1 MVNKKVFYKRA
12 NLNRDTLKKL
22 EVKMKKQKAV
32 LNLKRS
38 LTLSLAASA
47 LLSVGCSKISDV
59 KKNQVSSNIVRSGQG
74 AVDTTIGDQKLQMQ
88 VLSASLLASNIKAGK
103 ILAPTSL
110 RAKKIL
116 GQAPQGSE
124 SLEKSS
130 DSQESAKI
138 NQEDSLLVALPIGL
152 VGEQNIFGGVITKI
166 TDKNSQTLGGLKLTD
181 LAPVHVRT
189 FITGVAQGQP
199 ALTLFG
205 CVSKCTEDSAQ
216 SPLLSIPVVGVDEDS
231 KTVILD
237 LAPIGKELDLLT
249 MMDGD
254 GEYTGLKAVS
264 SAATLMDYSVST
276 LVFDIK
282 TAFVPKD
289 QVEDPNAPK
298 TDVTVRWYL
307 KLNSAADPMFT
318 ARSPRNETGFF
329 KTERSAEA
337 KITRFAYSSPVN
349 GPVKYYIKQVPVE
362 YRKSFSDAIDT
373 WNSKFKSIIGKN
385 LLSYEF
391 IEKDDP
397 RNNDLVAGD
406 IRYNI
411 IEWDLDNKAGYGG
424 LGPSIANQF
433 TGQTMSANVLVQ
445 GPTIVSLYSGWFKA
459 NQAAEE
465 LESEGKV
472 QEAQKLLANFNKKV
486 SNLITE
492 RKQIKFSLKLGKSLA
507 FNVRSQGQEL
517 EDPMTKGTFEKVP
530 AGYTYEK
537 YMHGYFLEMVSHEL
551 GHNLGLRHNFRG
563 NLISDASGAEGSTSN
578 SIMEYLGREY
588 RYINR
593 ISAYDVMAMQYGYK
607 GVAPTHADWFC
618 TDENV
623 SYDDTDIVFQSP
635 ECSKGDATSDPFSY
649 YEKRLA
655 RGIDMLVNGKST
667 AAPIWKLA
675 EMPQINDAINGLA
688 SYAASAEMTADS
700 WTNFFGKDG
709 RPSSKSEVKS
719 YVLASLKK
727 QICNKELSDIIG
739 GKESP
744 EAQAEALKNINE
756 LKATIAQRAQMLN
769 LFSAQDLDCSLE

>member
-1 MVNKKVFYKRA
+1 
-12 NLNRDTLKKL
+12 
-22 EVKMKKQKAV
+22 MKNEKSV

-38 LTLSLAASA
+38 LTLSLAATA
-47 LLSVGCSKISDV
+47 LLSVGCSKVSEV
-59 KKNQVSSNIVRSGQG
+59 KRSQVSSNIVRSGQG
-74 AVDTTIGDQKLQMQ
+74 AVDTTIGDQKIQMQ
-88 VLSASLLASNIKAGK
+88 VLSASLLAENIKSGK

-110 RAKKIL
+110 KAKKIL
-116 GQAPQGSE
+116 SQAPQGME
-124 SLEKSS
+124 TIEKSLE
-130 DSQESAKI
+130 AKTEAQI
-138 NQEDSLLVALPIGL
+138 DQSDSLLVALPIGL

-166 TDKNSQTLGGLKLTD
+166 TDKTNQTLGSLKLTD
-181 LAPVHVRT
+181 LTPIHVRT
-189 FITGVAQGQP
+189 FVTGVSQGQP

-205 CVSKCTEDSAQ
+205 CVAKCTEDSVQ

-231 KTVILD
+231 KSVILD

-249 MMDGD
+249 MLDGD
-254 GEYTGLKAVS
+254 GEYTGLKAIS

-282 TAFVPKD
+282 STFVPKD
-289 QVEDPNAPK
+289 QLEDPNAIK

-307 KLNSAADPMFT
+307 KLNSAADPMFA
-318 ARSPRNETGFF
+318 ARPARDEVGFF

-349 GPVKYYIKQVPVE
+349 GPVKYYIKQVPAE
-362 YRKSFSDAIDT
+362 YRKSFAEAIES
-373 WNSKFKSIIGKN
+373 WNVKFKSIIGKN

-411 IEWDLDNKAGYGG
+411 IEWDLDNKASYGG

-445 GPTIVSLYSGWFKA
+445 GPTIVSLYSQWFKA
-459 NQAAEE
+459 NEAAEE
-465 LESEGKV
+465 LESEGKS

-486 SNLITE
+486 ANIISE
-492 RKQIKFSLKLGKSLA
+492 RKQIKFSLKLGKSLV
-507 FNVRSQGQEL
+507 FNVRSQGAEL

-530 AGYTYEK
+530 AGYTFEK
-537 YMHGYFLEMVSHEL
+537 YMHGYFLEMVAHEL
-551 GHNLGLRHNFRG
+551 GHNLGLRHNFKG
-563 NLISDASGAEGSTSN
+563 NLISDQSGSEGSTSN

-588 RYINR
+588 RYLNR

-607 GVAPTHADWFC
+607 GIKPNHADWFC

-623 SYDDTDIVFQSP
+623 ATDDVELFFQSP
-635 ECSKGDATSDPFSY
+635 ECSKGDATNDPFSY
-649 YEKRLA
+649 YENRLA
-655 RGIDMLVNGKST
+655 RGIDKLVNSKST

-675 EMPQINDAINGLA
+675 EMPQVNEAINGLA
-688 SYAASAEMTADS
+688 AYAASAAMTGDS
-700 WTNFFGKDG
+700 WTNFFGKEG

-727 QICNKELSDIIG
+727 QLCNKELSDIIG
-739 GKESP
+739 AKESP
-744 EAQAEALKNINE
+744 EAQAEALRNINE
-756 LKATIAQRAQMLN
+756 LKATIAVRAQMLN